1 MTDRF
6 LVKVASSLTLGQARR
21 ITDSALVAA
30 QDAKL
35 LPLAIAVL
43 DSGGHLVHFVR
54 EDGCGIARF
63 AIAVGK
69 AAGALGMGVSSGTIG
84 QRLADRPAFVASIA
98 AATAGQFV
106 AVPGGVL
113 ILNADG
119 NAIGA
124 VGVSGDASPRDE
136 YAAISGIVGAC
147 LTPHPAEPAENWSSA
162 GL

>member
-1 MTDRF
+1 MSNRF
-6 LVKVASSLTLGQARR
+6 LVDVASSLTLAQARS
-21 ITDSALVAA
+21 IADSAINAS

-54 EDGCGIARF
+54 QDGCGIARF

-98 AATAGQFV
+98 AATTGQFV

-113 ILNADG
+113 ILDAAG
-119 NAIGA
+119 KAIGA
-124 VGVSGDASPRDE
+124 VGVSGDASARDE
-136 YAAISGIVGAC
+136 YAAISGVRGAG
-147 LTPHPAEPAENWSSA
+147 LISHPAEPADNWSSA
-162 GL
+162 SL